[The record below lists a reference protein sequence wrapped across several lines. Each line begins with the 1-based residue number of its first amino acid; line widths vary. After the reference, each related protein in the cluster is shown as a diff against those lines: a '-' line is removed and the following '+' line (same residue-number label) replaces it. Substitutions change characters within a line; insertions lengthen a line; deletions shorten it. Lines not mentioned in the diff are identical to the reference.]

1 MNFERNTDPKKSLQI
16 GQDCFAFKPNEII
29 WAQSEKPV
37 HDWWIKTLLS
47 GRRIYKYGLRD
58 IFLRS
63 NVRENGPKN
72 YGRVGYSLSYL
83 REHSEVLLYKYVL
96 WKGVY
101 YEL

>member
-29 WAQSEKPV
+29 WEQSEKPV
-37 HDWWIKTLLS
+37 HEWWIKTLLS

-58 IFLRS
+58 IFLREKI
-63 NVRENGPKN
+63 RANGEQIYVK
-72 YGRVGYSLSYL
+72 VGYSLYYL
-83 REHSEVLLYKYVL
+83 RKHSEYKYVF
-96 WKGVY
+96 WKGIY